1 MPLLLFRNELDTGF
15 QMMQIMRGAVFLS
28 CLLLAGTTMAQDAA
42 KEPEQ
47 KPAGEEAFPVAKE
60 TADGPYVK
68 STFASWEIR
77 CIKREGGENCS
88 LYQLMK
94 DDTGN
99 PTAEISIVALP
110 EGQEAKAGATFVSPL
125 ATLLTRGVT
134 FSIDSDRA
142 RRYNF
147 NWCDRGGCV
156 ARFGF
161 SAAEIEFMKQGKAG
175 TFTIVALAAPDSP
188 VSLNLPLEGFTDAW
202 TALANP

>member
-1 MPLLLFRNELDTGF
+1 MI
-15 QMMQIMRGAVFLS
+15 QILRGALILV
-28 CLLLAGTTMAQDAA
+28 CLLPAIAAMAQDTAT
-42 KEPEQ
+42 EPEQ
-47 KPAGEEAFPVAKE
+47 KPAAEEEFPVAKE
-60 TADGPYVK
+60 QSGGPFVK
-68 STFASWEIR
+68 ATFGNWEVR
-77 CIKREGGENCS
+77 CIELETGENCS
-88 LYQLMK
+88 LYQLIK

-125 ATLLTRGVT
+125 GTLLTRGVAY
-134 FSIDSDRA
+134 SIDSDRA

-161 SAAEIEFMKQGKAG
+161 SAEEIDFMKNGKAG

-188 VSLNLPLEGFTDAW
+188 LSLTLPLEGFTAAW
-202 TALANP
+202 KALTEG